1 MTDPNTNPYAG
12 SGQSPWQPE
21 QAPVQTAASTSASE
35 SDAGTASSSGE
46 AKPQQQPNNTYPGGG
61 SVPPQ
66 TPYNPYAQGG
76 TPYGQQYTP
85 NYSQPYAQQYGY
97 MPPAA
102 NQQYNGFAIAG
113 FVCSFFTSII
123 GLIFSIIGLNQIK
136 RQGGKGKGLAI
147 AGIIISVAK
156 MGIYLLL
163 IVMII
168 VGLVSGMG
176 DAMMNDLR
184 SDYSYSRYDD
194 MDDQYDPDYYDDQYD
209 YDDSGDIDI
218 DDLDRALEQ
227 LNGVSERS
235 PAFTVYSPAVS
246 ISE

>member
-1 MTDPNTNPYAG
+1 MTDSNTNPYAG

-21 QAPVQTAASTSASE
+21 QAPAPSSE
-35 SDAGTASSSGE
+35 SDSGVANPSGE
-46 AKPQQQPNNTYPGGG
+46 AGSQQPNNTYPGGG

-76 TPYGQQYTP
+76 TPYGQQYNP

-97 MPPAA
+97 MSPAA

-156 MGIYLLL
+156 LGIYLLL

-168 VGLVSGMG
+168 VGLFLGMG
-176 DAMMNDLR
+176 DAVTNDLR

-194 MDDQYDPDYYDDQYD
+194 MDDQYDSYYYDGQYD

-218 DDLDRALEQ
+218 DDLDRALGQ
-227 LNGVSERS
+227 LNGVSEWS

>member
-1 MTDPNTNPYAG
+1 MADSNTNPYAG

-21 QAPVQTAASTSASE
+21 QAPAPSSE
-35 SDAGTASSSGE
+35 SDSGAANPSGE
-46 AKPQQQPNNTYPGGG
+46 AGSQQPNNTYPGGG

-76 TPYGQQYTP
+76 TPYGQQYNP

-97 MPPAA
+97 MSPAA

-156 MGIYLLL
+156 LGIYLLL

-168 VGLVSGMG
+168 VGLFSGMV
-176 DAMMNDLR
+176 DAVTNDLR

-194 MDDQYDPDYYDDQYD
+194 MDDQYDSYYYDDHYD

-227 LNGVSERS
+227 LNGVSEWS

>member
-1 MTDPNTNPYAG
+1 MTDSNTNPYAG

-21 QAPVQTAASTSASE
+21 QAPAPSSE
-35 SDAGTASSSGE
+35 SDSGVANPSGE
-46 AKPQQQPNNTYPGGG
+46 AGSQQPNNTYPGGG

-76 TPYGQQYTP
+76 TPYGQQYNP

-97 MPPAA
+97 MSPAA

-136 RQGGKGKGLAI
+136 RQDGKGKGLAI

-156 MGIYLLL
+156 LGIYLLL

-168 VGLVSGMG
+168 VGLFSGMV
-176 DAMMNDLR
+176 DAVTNDLR

-194 MDDQYDPDYYDDQYD
+194 MDDQYDSYYYDDQYN

-227 LNGVSERS
+227 LNGVSEWS

>member
-1 MTDPNTNPYAG
+1 MPSSMATCPQRPI
-12 SGQSPWQPE
+12 S
-21 QAPVQTAASTSASE
+21 STTGLPLRALSARSL
-35 SDAGTASSSGE
+35 
-46 AKPQQQPNNTYPGGG
+46 PQ
-61 SVPPQ
+61 
-66 TPYNPYAQGG
+66 
-76 TPYGQQYTP
+76 
-85 NYSQPYAQQYGY
+85 
-97 MPPAA
+97 
-102 NQQYNGFAIAG
+102 
-113 FVCSFFTSII
+113 SII

-136 RQGGKGKGLAI
+136 RQDGKGKGLAI

-156 MGIYLLL
+156 LGIYLLL

-168 VGLVSGMG
+168 VGLFSGMV
-176 DAMMNDLR
+176 DAVTNDLR

-194 MDDQYDPDYYDDQYD
+194 MDDQYDSYYYDDQYD

-227 LNGVSERS
+227 LNGVSEWS

>member
-1 MTDPNTNPYAG
+1 MTDSNTNPYAG

-21 QAPVQTAASTSASE
+21 QAPAPSSE
-35 SDAGTASSSGE
+35 SDSGVANPSGE
-46 AKPQQQPNNTYPGGG
+46 AGSQQPNNTYPGGG

-76 TPYGQQYTP
+76 TPYGQQYNP

-97 MPPAA
+97 MSPAA

-156 MGIYLLL
+156 LGIYLLL

-168 VGLVSGMG
+168 VGLFLGMG
-176 DAMMNDLR
+176 DAVTNDLR

-194 MDDQYDPDYYDDQYD
+194 MDDQYDSYYYDDQYD

-218 DDLDRALEQ
+218 DDLDRALER
-227 LNGVSERS
+227 LNGVSEWS

>member
-1 MTDPNTNPYAG
+1 MTDSNTNPYAG

-21 QAPVQTAASTSASE
+21 QAPAPSSE
-35 SDAGTASSSGE
+35 SDSGAANPSGE
-46 AKPQQQPNNTYPGGG
+46 AGSQQPNNTYPGGG

-76 TPYGQQYTP
+76 TLYGQQYNP

-97 MPPAA
+97 MSPAA

-136 RQGGKGKGLAI
+136 RQGGKGKGLAT

-156 MGIYLLL
+156 LGIYLLL

-168 VGLVSGMG
+168 VGLFSGMV
-176 DAMMNDLR
+176 DAVTNDLR

-194 MDDQYDPDYYDDQYD
+194 MDDQYDSYYYDDHYD

-227 LNGVSERS
+227 LNGVSEWS

>member
-1 MTDPNTNPYAG
+1 MTDSNTNPYAG

-21 QAPVQTAASTSASE
+21 QAPAPSSE
-35 SDAGTASSSGE
+35 SDSGVANPSGE
-46 AKPQQQPNNTYPGGG
+46 AGSQQPNNTYPGGG

-76 TPYGQQYTP
+76 TPYGQQYNP

-97 MPPAA
+97 MSPAA

-156 MGIYLLL
+156 LGIYLLL

-168 VGLVSGMG
+168 VGLFLGMG
-176 DAMMNDLR
+176 DAVTNDLR

-194 MDDQYDPDYYDDQYD
+194 MDDQYDSYYYDGQYD
-209 YDDSGDIDI
+209 YDDSCDIDI
-218 DDLDRALEQ
+218 DDLDRALER
-227 LNGVSERS
+227 LNGVSEWS

>member
-1 MTDPNTNPYAG
+1 MTDSNTNPYTG

-21 QAPVQTAASTSASE
+21 QAPAPSSE
-35 SDAGTASSSGE
+35 SDSGAANPSGE
-46 AKPQQQPNNTYPGGG
+46 AGSQQPNNTYLGGG

-76 TPYGQQYTP
+76 TPYGQQYNP

-97 MPPAA
+97 MSPAA

-156 MGIYLLL
+156 LGIYLLL

-168 VGLVSGMG
+168 VGLFSGMV
-176 DAMMNDLR
+176 DAVTNDLR

-194 MDDQYDPDYYDDQYD
+194 MDDQYDSYYYDDHYD

-227 LNGVSERS
+227 LNGVSEWS

>member
-21 QAPVQTAASTSASE
+21 QAPAPSSE
-35 SDAGTASSSGE
+35 SDSGAANPSGE
-46 AKPQQQPNNTYPGGG
+46 AGSQQPNNAYPGGG

-76 TPYGQQYTP
+76 ASYGQQYTP

-123 GLIFSIIGLNQIK
+123 GLIFQHHRLEPDQTAG
-136 RQGGKGKGLAI
+136 RQRQRLGHCGHHHQRGK
-147 AGIIISVAK
+147 AGHLSAADCDD
-156 MGIYLLL
+156 YR
-163 IVMII
+163 
-168 VGLVSGMG
+168 
-176 DAMMNDLR
+176 R
-184 SDYSYSRYDD
+184 SLFGYGRCRD
-194 MDDQYDPDYYDDQYD
+194 
-209 YDDSGDIDI
+209 
-218 DDLDRALEQ
+218 E
-227 LNGVSERS
+227 
-235 PAFTVYSPAVS
+235 
-246 ISE
+246 

>member
-1 MTDPNTNPYAG
+1 MTDSNTNPYTG

-21 QAPVQTAASTSASE
+21 QAPAPSSE
-35 SDAGTASSSGE
+35 SDSGAANPSGE
-46 AKPQQQPNNTYPGGG
+46 AGSQQPNNTYPGGD

-76 TPYGQQYTP
+76 MPYGQQYNP

-97 MPPAA
+97 MSPAA

-136 RQGGKGKGLAI
+136 RQGGKGKGLAT

-156 MGIYLLL
+156 LGIYLLL

-168 VGLVSGMG
+168 VGLFSGMV
-176 DAMMNDLR
+176 DAVTNDLR

-194 MDDQYDPDYYDDQYD
+194 MDDQYDSYYYDDHYD

-227 LNGVSERS
+227 LNGVSEWS

>member
-1 MTDPNTNPYAG
+1 MG
-12 SGQSPWQPE
+12 S
-21 QAPVQTAASTSASE
+21 STIRT
-35 SDAGTASSSGE
+35 TASPMPSSM
-46 AKPQQQPNNTYPGGG
+46 ATCPQRPISSATGLPLR
-61 SVPPQ
+61 
-66 TPYNPYAQGG
+66 A
-76 TPYGQQYTP
+76 
-85 NYSQPYAQQYGY
+85 
-97 MPPAA
+97 
-102 NQQYNGFAIAG
+102 
-113 FVCSFFTSII
+113 VCSFFTSII

-156 MGIYLLL
+156 LGIYLLL

-168 VGLVSGMG
+168 VGLFSGMV
-176 DAMMNDLR
+176 DAVTNDLR

-194 MDDQYDPDYYDDQYD
+194 MDDQYDSYYYDGQYD

-227 LNGVSERS
+227 LNGVSEWS
-235 PAFTVYSPAVS
+235 SAFTVYSPAVS

>member
-1 MTDPNTNPYAG
+1 MTDSNTNPYAG

-21 QAPVQTAASTSASE
+21 QAPAPSSE
-35 SDAGTASSSGE
+35 SDSGVANPSGE
-46 AKPQQQPNNTYPGGG
+46 AGSQQPNNTYLGGG

-76 TPYGQQYTP
+76 TPYGQQYNP

-97 MPPAA
+97 MSPAA

-136 RQGGKGKGLAI
+136 RQGGKGKGLAT

-156 MGIYLLL
+156 LCIYLLL

-168 VGLVSGMG
+168 VGLFSGMV
-176 DAMMNDLR
+176 DAVTNDLR

-194 MDDQYDPDYYDDQYD
+194 MDDQYDSYYYDDHYD

-227 LNGVSERS
+227 LNGVSEWS

>member
-1 MTDPNTNPYAG
+1 MTDSNTNPYTG

-21 QAPVQTAASTSASE
+21 QAPAPSSE
-35 SDAGTASSSGE
+35 SDSGVANPSGE
-46 AKPQQQPNNTYPGGG
+46 AGSQQPNNTYLGGG

-76 TPYGQQYTP
+76 TPYGQQYNP

-97 MPPAA
+97 MSPAA

-156 MGIYLLL
+156 LGIYLLL

-168 VGLVSGMG
+168 VGLFSGMV
-176 DAMMNDLR
+176 DAVTNDLR

-194 MDDQYDPDYYDDQYD
+194 MDDQYDSYYYDDHYD

-227 LNGVSERS
+227 LNGVSEWS

>member
-1 MTDPNTNPYAG
+1 MP
-12 SGQSPWQPE
+12 
-21 QAPVQTAASTSASE
+21 
-35 SDAGTASSSGE
+35 SSM
-46 AKPQQQPNNTYPGGG
+46 ATC
-61 SVPPQ
+61 
-66 TPYNPYAQGG
+66 
-76 TPYGQQYTP
+76 
-85 NYSQPYAQQYGY
+85 
-97 MPPAA
+97 PPAA

-136 RQGGKGKGLAI
+136 RQGGKGKGLAT

-156 MGIYLLL
+156 LGIYLLL

-168 VGLVSGMG
+168 VGLFSGMG
-176 DAMMNDLR
+176 DAVTNDLR

-194 MDDQYDPDYYDDQYD
+194 MDDQYDSYYYDDQYD

-227 LNGVSERS
+227 LNGVSEWS

>member
-1 MTDPNTNPYAG
+1 MTDSNTNPYTG

-21 QAPVQTAASTSASE
+21 QAPAPSSE
-35 SDAGTASSSGE
+35 SDSGVANPSGE
-46 AKPQQQPNNTYPGGG
+46 AGSQQPNNTYLGGG

-76 TPYGQQYTP
+76 TPYGQQYNP

-97 MPPAA
+97 MSPAA

-156 MGIYLLL
+156 LGIYLLL

-168 VGLVSGMG
+168 VGLFSGMV
-176 DAMMNDLR
+176 DAVTNDLR

-194 MDDQYDPDYYDDQYD
+194 MDDQYDSYYYDGHYD

-227 LNGVSERS
+227 LNGVSEWS

>member
-1 MTDPNTNPYAG
+1 MTDSNTNPYAG

-21 QAPVQTAASTSASE
+21 QAPAPSSE
-35 SDAGTASSSGE
+35 SDSGVANPSGE
-46 AKPQQQPNNTYPGGG
+46 AGSQQPNNTYPGGG

-76 TPYGQQYTP
+76 TPYGQQYNP

-97 MPPAA
+97 MSPAA

-136 RQGGKGKGLAI
+136 RQGGKGKGLAT

-156 MGIYLLL
+156 LGIYLLL

-168 VGLVSGMG
+168 VGLFLGMG
-176 DAMMNDLR
+176 DAVTNDLR

-194 MDDQYDPDYYDDQYD
+194 MDDQYDSYYYDGQYD

-227 LNGVSERS
+227 LNGVSEWS

>member
-1 MTDPNTNPYAG
+1 MTDSNTNLYAG

-21 QAPVQTAASTSASE
+21 QAPAPSSE
-35 SDAGTASSSGE
+35 SDSGAANPSGE
-46 AKPQQQPNNTYPGGG
+46 AGSQQPNNTYPGGG

-76 TPYGQQYTP
+76 TPYGQQYNP

-136 RQGGKGKGLAI
+136 RQDGKGKGLAI

-156 MGIYLLL
+156 LGIYLLL

-168 VGLVSGMG
+168 VGLFLGMG
-176 DAMMNDLR
+176 DAVTNDLR

-194 MDDQYDPDYYDDQYD
+194 MDDQYDSYYYDDQYD

-227 LNGVSERS
+227 LNGVSEWS

>member
-1 MTDPNTNPYAG
+1 MTDSNTNPYAG

-21 QAPVQTAASTSASE
+21 QAPAPSSE
-35 SDAGTASSSGE
+35 SDSGVANPSGE
-46 AKPQQQPNNTYPGGG
+46 AGSQQPNNTYPGGG

-76 TPYGQQYTP
+76 TPYGQQYNP

-97 MPPAA
+97 MSPAA

-156 MGIYLLL
+156 LGIYLLL

-168 VGLVSGMG
+168 VGLFLGMG
-176 DAMMNDLR
+176 DAVTNDLR

-194 MDDQYDPDYYDDQYD
+194 MDDQYDSYYYDGQYD

-218 DDLDRALEQ
+218 DDLDRALER
-227 LNGVSERS
+227 LNGVSEWS

>member
-1 MTDPNTNPYAG
+1 MTDSNTNPYAG

-21 QAPVQTAASTSASE
+21 QAPAPSSE
-35 SDAGTASSSGE
+35 SDSGAANPSGE
-46 AKPQQQPNNTYPGGG
+46 AGSQQPNNTYPGGG

-76 TPYGQQYTP
+76 TPYGQQYNP

-102 NQQYNGFAIAG
+102 NQQCNGF
-113 FVCSFFTSII
+113 
-123 GLIFSIIGLNQIK
+123 
-136 RQGGKGKGLAI
+136 AI

-156 MGIYLLL
+156 LGIYLLL

-168 VGLVSGMG
+168 VGLFSGMV
-176 DAMMNDLR
+176 DAVTNDLR

-194 MDDQYDPDYYDDQYD
+194 MDDQYDSYYYDGQYD

-227 LNGVSERS
+227 LNGVSEWS
-235 PAFTVYSPAVS
+235 SAFTVYSPAVS

>member
-1 MTDPNTNPYAG
+1 MTDSNTNPYAG

-21 QAPVQTAASTSASE
+21 QAPAPSSE
-35 SDAGTASSSGE
+35 SDSGVANPSGE
-46 AKPQQQPNNTYPGGG
+46 AGSQQPNNTYPGGG

-66 TPYNPYAQGG
+66 TPYNRYAQGG
-76 TPYGQQYTP
+76 TPYGQQYNP

-97 MPPAA
+97 MSPAA

-156 MGIYLLL
+156 LGIYLLL

-168 VGLVSGMG
+168 VGLFLGMG
-176 DAMMNDLR
+176 DAVTNDLR

-194 MDDQYDPDYYDDQYD
+194 MDDQYDSYYYDGQYD

-218 DDLDRALEQ
+218 DDLDRALGQ
-227 LNGVSERS
+227 LNGVSEWS

>member
-1 MTDPNTNPYAG
+1 MTDSNTNPYAG

-21 QAPVQTAASTSASE
+21 QAPAPSSE
-35 SDAGTASSSGE
+35 SDSGVANPSGE
-46 AKPQQQPNNTYPGGG
+46 AGSQQPNNTYPGGG

-76 TPYGQQYTP
+76 TPYGQQYNP

-97 MPPAA
+97 MSPAA

-156 MGIYLLL
+156 LGIYLLL

-168 VGLVSGMG
+168 VGLFSGMV
-176 DAMMNDLR
+176 DAVTNDLR

-194 MDDQYDPDYYDDQYD
+194 MDDQYDSYYYDGQYD

-227 LNGVSERS
+227 LNGVSEWS

>member
-1 MTDPNTNPYAG
+1 MTDSNTNPYAG

-21 QAPVQTAASTSASE
+21 QAPAPSSE
-35 SDAGTASSSGE
+35 SDSGAANPSGE
-46 AKPQQQPNNTYPGGG
+46 AGSQQPNNTYLGGG

-76 TPYGQQYTP
+76 TPYGQQYNP

-97 MPPAA
+97 MSPAA

-156 MGIYLLL
+156 LGIYLLL

-168 VGLVSGMG
+168 VGLFSGMV
-176 DAMMNDLR
+176 DAVTNDLR

-194 MDDQYDPDYYDDQYD
+194 MDDQYDSYYYDDHYD

-227 LNGVSERS
+227 LNGVSEWS

>member
-1 MTDPNTNPYAG
+1 MTDSNTNPYAG

-21 QAPVQTAASTSASE
+21 QAPAPSSE
-35 SDAGTASSSGE
+35 SDSGAANPSGE
-46 AKPQQQPNNTYPGGG
+46 AGSQQPNNTYPGGG

-76 TPYGQQYTP
+76 TPYGQQYNP

-113 FVCSFFTSII
+113 
-123 GLIFSIIGLNQIK
+123 
-136 RQGGKGKGLAI
+136 
-147 AGIIISVAK
+147 IIISVAK
-156 MGIYLLL
+156 LGIYLLL

-168 VGLVSGMG
+168 VGLFSGMV
-176 DAMMNDLR
+176 DAVTNDLR

-194 MDDQYDPDYYDDQYD
+194 MDDQYDSYYYDDQYD

-218 DDLDRALEQ
+218 DDLDRALER
-227 LNGVSERS
+227 LNGVSEWS

>member
-1 MTDPNTNPYAG
+1 MTDSNTNPYAG

-21 QAPVQTAASTSASE
+21 QAPAPSSE
-35 SDAGTASSSGE
+35 SDSGAANPSGE
-46 AKPQQQPNNTYPGGG
+46 AGSQQPNNTYPGGG

-76 TPYGQQYTP
+76 TPYGQQYNP
-85 NYSQPYAQQYGY
+85 NYSQPYAQQYGSC
-97 MPPAA
+97 PQRPISST
-102 NQQYNGFAIAG
+102 NGFAIAG

-136 RQGGKGKGLAI
+136 RQGGKGKGLAT

-156 MGIYLLL
+156 LGIYLLL

-168 VGLVSGMG
+168 VGLFLGMG
-176 DAMMNDLR
+176 DAVTNDLR

-194 MDDQYDPDYYDDQYD
+194 MDDQYDSYYYDDQYD

-235 PAFTVYSPAVS
+235 SAFTVYSPAVS

>member
-1 MTDPNTNPYAG
+1 MTDSNTNPYAG

-21 QAPVQTAASTSASE
+21 QAPAPSSE
-35 SDAGTASSSGE
+35 SDSGVANPSGE
-46 AKPQQQPNNTYPGGG
+46 AGSQQPNNTYPGGG

-76 TPYGQQYTP
+76 TPYGQQYNP

-97 MPPAA
+97 MSPAA

-156 MGIYLLL
+156 LGIYLLL

-168 VGLVSGMG
+168 VGLFSGMV
-176 DAMMNDLR
+176 DAVTNDLR

-194 MDDQYDPDYYDDQYD
+194 MDDQYDSYYYDDQYD

-227 LNGVSERS
+227 LNGVSEWS

>member
-1 MTDPNTNPYAG
+1 MTDSNTNPYAG
-12 SGQSPWQPE
+12 SGQSPWRPE
-21 QAPVQTAASTSASE
+21 QAPAPSSE
-35 SDAGTASSSGE
+35 SDSGAANPSGE
-46 AKPQQQPNNTYPGGG
+46 VGSQQPNNTYPGGG

-76 TPYGQQYTP
+76 TPYGQQYNP
-85 NYSQPYAQQYGY
+85 NYSQPYAQQYGC

-136 RQGGKGKGLAI
+136 RQGGKGKGLAT

-156 MGIYLLL
+156 LGIYLLL

-168 VGLVSGMG
+168 VGLFSGMV
-176 DAMMNDLR
+176 DAVTNDLR

-194 MDDQYDPDYYDDQYD
+194 MDDQYDSYYYDDHYD

-227 LNGVSERS
+227 LNGVSEWS

>member
-1 MTDPNTNPYAG
+1 MTDSNTNPYAG

-21 QAPVQTAASTSASE
+21 QAPAPSSE
-35 SDAGTASSSGE
+35 SDSGAANPSGE
-46 AKPQQQPNNTYPGGG
+46 AGSQQPNNTYPGGG
-61 SVPPQ
+61 SVP
-66 TPYNPYAQGG
+66 
-76 TPYGQQYTP
+76 P

-102 NQQYNGFAIAG
+102 NQQCNGFAIAG

-156 MGIYLLL
+156 LGIYLLL

-168 VGLVSGMG
+168 VGLFSGMV
-176 DAMMNDLR
+176 DAVTNDLR

-194 MDDQYDPDYYDDQYD
+194 MDDQYDSYYYDGQYD

-227 LNGVSERS
+227 LNGVSEWS
-235 PAFTVYSPAVS
+235 SAFTVYSPAVS

>member
-1 MTDPNTNPYAG
+1 MTDSNTNPYAG

-21 QAPVQTAASTSASE
+21 QAPAPSSE
-35 SDAGTASSSGE
+35 SDSGAANPSGE
-46 AKPQQQPNNTYPGGG
+46 AGSQQPNNTYPGGG

-76 TPYGQQYTP
+76 TPYGQQYNP

-97 MPPAA
+97 MSPAA

-156 MGIYLLL
+156 LGIYLLL

-168 VGLVSGMG
+168 VGLFLGMG
-176 DAMMNDLR
+176 DAVTNDLR

-194 MDDQYDPDYYDDQYD
+194 MDDQYDSYYYDGQYD

-227 LNGVSERS
+227 LNGVSEWS

>member
-1 MTDPNTNPYAG
+1 MTDSNTNPYAG

-21 QAPVQTAASTSASE
+21 QAPAPSSE
-35 SDAGTASSSGE
+35 SDSGAANPSGE
-46 AKPQQQPNNTYPGGG
+46 AGSQQPNNTYPGGG

-76 TPYGQQYTP
+76 TPYGQQYNP

-97 MPPAA
+97 MSPAA

-156 MGIYLLL
+156 LGIYLLL

-168 VGLVSGMG
+168 VGLFSGMV
-176 DAMMNDLR
+176 DAVTNDLR

-194 MDDQYDPDYYDDQYD
+194 MDDQYDSYYYDDHYD

-227 LNGVSERS
+227 LNGVSEWS

>member
-1 MTDPNTNPYAG
+1 MTDSNTNPYAG

-21 QAPVQTAASTSASE
+21 QAPAPSSE
-35 SDAGTASSSGE
+35 SDSGAANPSGE
-46 AKPQQQPNNTYPGGG
+46 AGSQQPNNTYPGGG

-76 TPYGQQYTP
+76 TPYGQQYNP

-97 MPPAA
+97 MSPAA

-156 MGIYLLL
+156 LGIYLLL

-168 VGLVSGMG
+168 VGLFLGMG
-176 DAMMNDLR
+176 DAVTNDLR

-194 MDDQYDPDYYDDQYD
+194 MDDQYDSYYYDGQYD

-218 DDLDRALEQ
+218 DDLDRALER
-227 LNGVSERS
+227 LNGVSEWS

>member
-1 MTDPNTNPYAG
+1 MTDSNTNPYAG

-21 QAPVQTAASTSASE
+21 QAPAPSSE
-35 SDAGTASSSGE
+35 SDSGVANPSGE
-46 AKPQQQPNNTYPGGG
+46 AGSQQPNNTYPGGG

-76 TPYGQQYTP
+76 TPYGQQYNP

-97 MPPAA
+97 MSPAA

-156 MGIYLLL
+156 LGIYLLL

-168 VGLVSGMG
+168 VGLFLGMG
-176 DAMMNDLR
+176 DAVTNDLR

-194 MDDQYDPDYYDDQYD
+194 MDDQYDSYYYDGQYD

-227 LNGVSERS
+227 LNGVSEWS

>member
-1 MTDPNTNPYAG
+1 MTDSNTNPYAG

-21 QAPVQTAASTSASE
+21 QAPAPSSE
-35 SDAGTASSSGE
+35 SDSGVANPSGE
-46 AKPQQQPNNTYPGGG
+46 AGSQQPNNTYPGGG

-76 TPYGQQYTP
+76 TPYGQQYNP

-97 MPPAA
+97 MSPAA

-136 RQGGKGKGLAI
+136 RQGGKGKGLAT

-156 MGIYLLL
+156 LGIYLLL

-168 VGLVSGMG
+168 VGLFSGMG
-176 DAMMNDLR
+176 DAVTNDLR

-194 MDDQYDPDYYDDQYD
+194 VDDQYDPYYYDDQYD
-209 YDDSGDIDI
+209 YDDSGDTDI

>member
-1 MTDPNTNPYAG
+1 MTDSNTNPYAG

-21 QAPVQTAASTSASE
+21 QAPAPSSE
-35 SDAGTASSSGE
+35 SDSGVANPSGE
-46 AKPQQQPNNTYPGGG
+46 AGSQQPNNTYLGGG

-76 TPYGQQYTP
+76 TPYGQQYNP

-97 MPPAA
+97 MSPAA

-156 MGIYLLL
+156 LGIYLLL

-168 VGLVSGMG
+168 VGLFSGMV
-176 DAMMNDLR
+176 DAVTNDLR

-194 MDDQYDPDYYDDQYD
+194 MDDQYDSYYYDDHYD

-227 LNGVSERS
+227 LNGVSEWS

>member
-21 QAPVQTAASTSASE
+21 QAPAQTAASTSTSE
-35 SDAGTASSSGE
+35 SDAGAASSSGE

-76 TPYGQQYTP
+76 TSYGQQYNP

-227 LNGVSERS
+227 LNGVPERS
-235 PAFTVYSPAVS
+235 TAFTVYSPAVS

>member
-1 MTDPNTNPYAG
+1 MTDSNTNPYAG

-21 QAPVQTAASTSASE
+21 QAPAPSSE
-35 SDAGTASSSGE
+35 SDSGAANPSGE
-46 AKPQQQPNNTYPGGG
+46 AGSQQPNNTYPGGG

-76 TPYGQQYTP
+76 TPYGQQYNP

-97 MPPAA
+97 MSPAA

-156 MGIYLLL
+156 LGIYLLL

-168 VGLVSGMG
+168 VGLFSGMV
-176 DAMMNDLR
+176 DAVTNDLR

-194 MDDQYDPDYYDDQYD
+194 MDDQYDSYYYDGQYD

-235 PAFTVYSPAVS
+235 SAFTVYSPAVS